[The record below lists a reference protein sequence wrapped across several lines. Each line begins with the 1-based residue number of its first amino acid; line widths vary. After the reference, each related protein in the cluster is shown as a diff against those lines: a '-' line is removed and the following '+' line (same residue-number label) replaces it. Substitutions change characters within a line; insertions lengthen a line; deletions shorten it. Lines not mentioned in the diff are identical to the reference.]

1 MNTKTKNEELVNN
14 NNQPQRNESTKIN
27 NKLNLEKM
35 STETKKEELVMNS
48 NEPQLWKP
56 SKEWFKTYRREGTD
70 YCIINRI
77 NYLIEDEDWSD
88 DVLDNLDDSEFLVK
102 NYPSF
107 TEKEIQNYILE
118 EYNYESTFLFRLKR
132 FLNQERLSMKTDYD
146 KMSEE
151 MKEWYVENIDW

>member
-1 MNTKTKNEELVNN
+1 MKIEIKNEELVNSI
-14 NNQPQRNESTKIN
+14 NQINRNELTEL
-27 NKLNLEKM
+27 NKQLKLKKM
-35 STETKKEELVMNS
+35 NTETKNEELDVNS
-48 NEPQLWKP
+48 NESQLFTP
-56 SKEWFKTYRREGTD
+56 SKEWFKTYRREMTD
-70 YCIINRI
+70 SCIINRI